1 MVICKPAIRRTAQVG
16 DWVAGTGAK
25 YARLADG
32 KPKNMSGRLVYAMKI
47 TDKLSM
53 PDYDR
58 LTKSSLPNK
67 IPDLLRAALRPT
79 RTTRR
84 TSARVARD
92 RRTVG

>member
-1 MVICKPAIRRTAQVG
+1 
-16 DWVAGTGAK
+16 VAGTGAK

-58 LTKSSLPNK
+58 LTTSSLPNK
-67 IPDLLRAALRPT
+67 IPDLNSRDEHRKLGDSSVLRAVLKPT

-84 TSARVARD
+84 TSAQVAHD
-92 RRTVG
+92 RRTVR